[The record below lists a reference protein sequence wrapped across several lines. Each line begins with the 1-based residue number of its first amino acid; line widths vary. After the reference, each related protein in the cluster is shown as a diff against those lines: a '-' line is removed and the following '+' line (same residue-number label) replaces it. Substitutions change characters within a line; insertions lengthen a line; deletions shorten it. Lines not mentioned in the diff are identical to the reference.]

1 MSFCVLWMRWWS
13 FIVMWRLMLMV
24 IKAISEMKKTHAR
37 MTTILNELEV
47 LEDGIDA
54 DYSQVTIDYRWL
66 VQELEHRR
74 ETLQRRGRTL

>member
-1 MSFCVLWMRWWS
+1 M
-13 FIVMWRLMLMV
+13 
-24 IKAISEMKKTHAR
+24 IKAIAELKKTHRR
-37 MTTILNELEV
+37 MTTVLNELEV

>member
-1 MSFCVLWMRWWS
+1 MQILASWIQLKKGS
-13 FIVMWRLMLMV
+13 LMMA
-24 IKAISEMKKTHAR
+24 IKEIEEMKKTHSR
-37 MTTILNELEV
+37 MTTILNELAV

-54 DYSQVTIDYRWL
+54 DYSQVKIDYRWL

>member
-1 MSFCVLWMRWWS
+1 
-13 FIVMWRLMLMV
+13 MV

-37 MTTILNELEV
+37 MTTVLNELAV

>member
-1 MSFCVLWMRWWS
+1 M
-13 FIVMWRLMLMV
+13 
-24 IKAISEMKKTHAR
+24 IKAIAEMKKTHAR

-54 DYSQVTIDYRWL
+54 DYSQVTIAYRGL

-74 ETLQRRGRTL
+74 ETLQRRGRTQ

>member
-1 MSFCVLWMRWWS
+1 MRWWS